1 MRLKVAVVGS
11 KELVVINLRNY
22 IPDRATEIVCGSSKR
37 LDQALLKYASEKGLG
52 FTEVLPDYR
61 TFGRRA
67 PIKQRYDVIS
77 AADEVVVFWDGVSQ
91 NMKMV
96 IDHCNR
102 VKIPVTVHVLSAR
115 NSDIRIVRGPIFNK

>member
-1 MRLKVAVVGS
+1 MKVAVVGS
-11 KELVVINLRNY
+11 KELVVINLQKY
-22 IPDRATEIVCGSSKR
+22 IPDGATEIVCGSSKK
-37 LDQALLKYASEKGLG
+37 LDQALFKYASEKGLG
-52 FTEVLPDYR
+52 FTEMAPDYH

-91 NMKMV
+91 SMKLV

-102 VKIPVTVHVLSAR
+102 VKVPVTVHLLSAR
-115 NSDIRIVRGPIFNK
+115 NDDIRIIHRPLFNK

>member
-1 MRLKVAVVGS
+1 MKVAVVGS
-11 KELVVINLRNY
+11 KELVVINLQNY
-22 IPDRATEIVCGSSKR
+22 IPDRATEIVCGSSKE
-37 LDQALLKYASEKGLG
+37 LDKALLKYASENGLG
-52 FTEVLPDYR
+52 FTEISPDYR

-96 IDHCNR
+96 IDNCNR